1 MNGTLTRVLA
11 VYPLAIPAVLV
22 LLAGLFPQ
30 YLTFDQASG
39 DFLIRG
45 NINAV
50 GAGVAGGYVAIL
62 AVFAKWGIKR

>member
-39 DFLIRG
+39 DFLIHG
-45 NINAV
+45 NIKAV
-50 GAGVAGGYVAIL
+50 GAAVVGGYAVVG

>member
-22 LLAGLFPQ
+22 LLAGMFPD
-30 YLTFDQASG
+30 YLTFDKVSG
-39 DFLIRG
+39 DFVIRG
-45 NINAV
+45 NLNAV
-50 GAGVAGGYVAIL
+50 GVAVAGGYAFIV

>member
-30 YLTFDQASG
+30 YLTFDLSTG
-39 DFLIRG
+39 DFDIHG
-45 NINAV
+45 NIKAV
-50 GAGVAGGYVAIL
+50 GAAVVGGYAVVG

>member
-22 LLAGLFPQ
+22 LLAGMYPQ
-30 YLTFDQASG
+30 YLTFDQTSG

-50 GAGVAGGYVAIL
+50 SAGVIGGYAAIL

>member
-50 GAGVAGGYVAIL
+50 SAGIVGGYAAIL

>member
-1 MNGTLTRVLA
+1 MNGTLTRVFA
-11 VYPLAIPAVLV
+11 AYPLAIPAVLV
-22 LLAGLFPQ
+22 ALAAAFPQ
-30 YLTFDQASG
+30 YLTFDLASG

-50 GAGVAGGYVAIL
+50 SAGIVGGYVAIY